1 MMADN
6 KTIFEYKLDL
16 NKLIED
22 AQYMDEDSPEPE
34 FHDAE
39 LDELANDLKDAVDKV
54 LEDFLNFRD

>member
-34 FHDAE
+34 FEDEE
-39 LDELANDLKDAVDKV
+39 LDELASDLKDAVEKV
-54 LEDFLNFRD
+54 LEDFLNFRG

>member
-34 FHDAE
+34 FRDAE
-39 LDELANDLKDAVDKV
+39 LDELASDLKDAVDKV